1 MNIQTG
7 DVLLFRGNGFVSKAI
22 RFLDGGEVNHA
33 AIALDATTLAEATG
47 HGLDTAPIAVGVGNN
62 ETTWVFRPTGGDPAA
77 AARRAAEYEA
87 SGVFYA
93 YQQIMLLAALCLTRR
108 IPISNRIF
116 RKVVRR
122 VLESAADLLNS
133 LIDKGADLM
142 ICSEY
147 VYRCYRETGFDL
159 LPGGTPDLAGVG
171 MPGDDTEILLAWLEQ
186 RPAPTVPMSLPT
198 GPLEDPAA
206 IAERSTFELEGLL
219 AAFFAEQD
227 PTTPAPMAASAP
239 AEEVTDDQITL
250 AALRF
255 GHAAARLQQA
265 RDPQAPAPMGL
276 GLGDLVQFLKGT
288 LSTNANFVTP
298 RDLFHTSTLAQI
310 GTVP

>member
-7 DVLLFRGNGFVSKAI
+7 DVLLFHGNSFVAKAI

-47 HGLDTAPIAVGVGNN
+47 HGLDTTPIAVGVENN
-62 ETTWVFRPTGGDPAA
+62 VTTWVLRPTGGDPAA
-77 AARRAAEYEA
+77 AARRAVEYEA
-87 SGVFYA
+87 SGVLYA
-93 YQQIMLLAALCLTRR
+93 YQQILLLAALCLTRR
-108 IPISNRIF
+108 IPIGNRIF
-116 RKVVRR
+116 RTVVRR
-122 VLESAADLLNS
+122 VLESAADLLNA

-159 LPGGTPDLAGVG
+159 LPDGAPDLAGAG
-171 MPGDDTEILLAWLEQ
+171 TSGDDTAILLIWLEE
-186 RPAPTVPMSLPT
+186 RSAPTVPMSLPT
-198 GPLEDPAA
+198 GPFADPAA
-206 IAERSTFELEGLL
+206 IAEQSAFELEGLL

-227 PTTPAPMAASAP
+227 PTTPAPMTAPAP
-239 AEEVTDDQITL
+239 AEEVTDDEITL

-255 GHAAARLQQA
+255 GNAAARLQQV

-276 GLGDLVQFLKGT
+276 GFGDLVQFLRGT

-298 RDLFHTSTLAQI
+298 RDLFHTSTLTQL
-310 GTVP
+310 GTLP